1 MTTQNELTKNSSK
14 QEMPPVLQINSQ
26 YIKDLSFEAPAMPFL
41 DMREPPKVDISINI
55 NAAPADKEKKLYTVD
70 LVLKIE
76 AKTNEKTAFI
86 CELTYGALATVN
98 VPEEHIRPLLLIEV
112 PHLLFPYVR
121 AIVANT
127 TREAGIVP
135 LTLAPIDF
143 AALYRTR
150 LEQEAKEQKV
160 N

>member
-1 MTTQNELTKNSSK
+1 MIL
-14 QEMPPVLQINSQ
+14 
-26 YIKDLSFEAPAMPFL
+26 
-41 DMREPPKVDISINI
+41 KV
-55 NAAPADKEKKLYTVD
+55 
-70 LVLKIE
+70 E
-76 AKTNEKTAFI
+76 AKSNEKTDFI

-121 AIVANT
+121 AIIANT
-127 TREAGIVP
+127 TREAGIIP

-143 AALYRTR
+143 AALYRAR
-150 LEQEAKEQKV
+150 LEQEAKNKQA

>member
-1 MTTQNELTKNSSK
+1 MKEEQKEEQQKIENVT
-14 QEMPPVLQINSQ
+14 PILQINTQ
-26 YIKDLSFEAPAMPFL
+26 YVKDLSFEAPQMPFVDL
-41 DMREPPKVDISINI
+41 KEAPKVDISINI
-55 NAAPADKEKKLYTVD
+55 NAGAVDKEKSMYTVD
-70 LVLKIE
+70 LILKIE
-76 AKTNEKTAFI
+76 AKSNEKTAFI
-86 CELTYGALATVN
+86 CELTYGALITINA
-98 VPEEHIRPLLLIEV
+98 PEEHVRPLLLIEV

-135 LTLAPIDF
+135 LTLSPIDF

-150 LEQEAKEQKV
+150 LEQEAQNQKA

>member
-1 MTTQNELTKNSSK
+1 MTEEQTQEKEQAQASI
-14 QEMPPVLQINSQ
+14 LQIHSQ
-26 YIKDLSFEAPAMPFL
+26 YIKDMSFEAPAMPFV
-41 DMREPPKVDISINI
+41 DMKQAPKVDISINI
-55 NAAPADKEKKLYTVD
+55 NAAAADKQKNLYTVE

-76 AKTNEKTAFI
+76 AKAEDKTAFI
-86 CELTYGALATVN
+86 CELTYGALASVN
-98 VPEEHIRPLLLIEV
+98 VPEEHVRPLLLIEI

-121 AIVANT
+121 AIIANT

-143 AALYRTR
+143 AALYRAR
-150 LEQEAKEQKV
+150 LEQEASEKKP